1 MYIRDYTNTQEEIK
15 DRHLPGVPTG
25 LAVTA
30 LYFPE
35 LVKLHRAGH
44 TYLPFILGLAGFV
57 LGIVLHYVFIY
68 RRLEKKNSNLN
79 KVRFVSDG
87 WGLLIF
93 ALAMLVLF
101 IRYKVSGQGFW

>member
-1 MYIRDYTNTQEEIK
+1 MYIRDYNNIGEEMK

-25 LAVTA
+25 LAITA

-44 TYLPFILGLAGFV
+44 IYLPFILGLAGV
-57 LGIVLHYVFIY
+57 ILGIVLHCVFIY
-68 RRLEKKNSNLN
+68 RRLEKKYSNKN
-79 KVRFVSDG
+79 KIRFVSDG

-93 ALAMLVLF
+93 ALSMLALY
-101 IRYKVSGQGFW
+101 IRYKLTGQGFW